1 MTQTPTAAIELTG
14 LRKTYPARGEAPA
27 KEALRG
33 ISLAVPAGS
42 FFGLLGP
49 NGAGKSTL
57 INILAGLVLK
67 TGGTARVW
75 GVDLDADPIGVRRR
89 IGVVPQE
96 LNLDPFFT
104 PRETLD
110 LQAGLY
116 GLPRT
121 RRRTM
126 ELLEAVGLAEQADA
140 YARSLSGGMRR
151 RLLVAKA
158 MVHAPPVL
166 VLDEPTAGVDIEL
179 REQLWRMVRGL
190 NAAGTTI
197 VLTTH
202 YLEEAETLCDRIAII
217 GEGRLI
223 AHDTTRALI
232 ARMDDKAL
240 VVTPDRDLAAVPP
253 ALLPFAPVLEGPR
266 RLVLRYRARETQVE
280 AILDAIRAAGLSI
293 QDLSTQE
300 ADLGAIFLRLTREA
314 REANPPADSPPGSPP
329 AIAAGPP
336 PAGG

>member
-1 MTQTPTAAIELTG
+1 MAPAHAIEING
-14 LRKTYPARGEAPA
+14 LRKTYPASRGGAP

-33 ISLAVPAGS
+33 VDLAVPAGS

-57 INILAGLVLK
+57 IGILAGLVRK
-67 TGGTARVW
+67 TAGTARVF
-75 GVDLDADPIGVRRR
+75 GVDLDEDPIGLRRR

-104 PRETLD
+104 PRETMEM
-110 LQAGLY
+110 QAGLY
-116 GLPRT
+116 GVPRS

-126 ELLEAVGLAEQADA
+126 EILDAVGLADKADA

-158 MVHAPPVL
+158 MVHEPPVL
-166 VLDEPTAGVDIEL
+166 VLDEPTAGVDIDL
-179 REQLWRMVRGL
+179 REQLWRMVKGL

-217 GEGRLI
+217 GQGQLI
-223 AHDTTRALI
+223 ANQPTRELI

-240 VVTPDRDLAAVPP
+240 TVTVDRDLAALPD
-253 ALLPFAPVLEGPR
+253 ALSRFDATLDGPR
-266 RLVLRYRARETQVE
+266 RLTFRYRLRETAVE
-280 AILDAIRAAGLSI
+280 EMLGALREAGLGI
-293 QDLSTQE
+293 TDVSTKE
-300 ADLGAIFLRLTREA
+300 ADLNAIFLRLTREA
-314 REANPPADSPPGSPP
+314 V
-329 AIAAGPP
+329 AA
-336 PAGG
+336 